1 MFHPP
6 TLLRLLKIKVIQE
19 YSIYPPCEM
28 SSWEEIPIEGI
39 KIYGFLEKEKAS

>member
-6 TLLRLLKIKVIQE
+6 TLLRLLKIKVIEE
-19 YSIYPPCEM
+19 YSIYPCEM
-28 SSWEEIPIEGI
+28 SSWQEIPIEGI